1 MEPEE
6 IRRKR
11 EEAGWTRQ
19 TFAELVGAPTSAV
32 YKWEKGTSKPSPR
45 NRKRLEEVF
54 SGSTN
59 SGAGNDS
66 EEVQH
71 LRQRIVDLEGRLA
84 DKEKNIALLEEALSI
99 AKSTL
104 VEISNRNKG

>member
-1 MEPEE
+1 MEPAE

-59 SGAGNDS
+59 SGPGNDS

-84 DKEKNIALLEEALSI
+84 DKGKNIALLEEALSV
-99 AKSTL
+99 AKTAL
-104 VEISNRNKG
+104 AKLANT